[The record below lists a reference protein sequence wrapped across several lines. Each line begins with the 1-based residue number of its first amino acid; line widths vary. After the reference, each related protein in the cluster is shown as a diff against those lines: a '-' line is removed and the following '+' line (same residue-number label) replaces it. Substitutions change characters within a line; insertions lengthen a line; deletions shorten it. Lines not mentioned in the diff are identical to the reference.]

1 MATEFTHCH
10 IYFSDWTKESRA
22 WKFGDYTLRKQFAS
36 EVIYL
41 GYSKEGL
48 ANIEVKSAKETIIRT
63 GVSSKNTKNKIIR
76 LVNYFFWLFSV
87 MASRYFHRSDLIIV
101 HSLAALPL
109 GVLYK
114 IIYGGFVIYDAH
126 ELETE
131 RSGWGTKLKFIA
143 KILEKSLISKVDII
157 LVVSSSIRSWYIDN
171 YHLSEEKIILIRNTI
186 EEKPFVTDYDI
197 RSFYKLGEN
206 KPIVAYCGS
215 ISETRGL
222 TLLIDVFKNNEIDA
236 YLVLIGDGPDLS
248 IIQQKVL
255 NANNII
261 LIPHLPHDK
270 LLGAL
275 IYCDIGVFVP
285 TCLAKSYE
293 LSLPNKIFEYANA
306 KLGVVLGMG
315 PEMISFSQVYP
326 LSVNVKADAD
336 SILTGLRE
344 MLARIHQKI
353 EINYLPPTWESEC
366 SSLDQIFIRKLH

>member
-1 MATEFTHCH
+1 MITEYTHCH

-22 WKFGDYTLRKQFAS
+22 WKFGDYTLRKEFAS
-36 EVIYL
+36 KVIYL
-41 GYSKEGL
+41 GYRKEGMS
-48 ANIEVKSAKETIIRT
+48 NIEARSAKETIVRT
-63 GVSSKNTKNKIIR
+63 GVSSKKTKNKIIR
-76 LVNYFFWLFSV
+76 LINYFFWLFSV
-87 MASRYFHRSDLIIV
+87 FTSRYFHRSDLVIV

-114 IIYGGFVIYDAH
+114 IIYGRSVIYDAH

-131 RSGWGTKLKFIA
+131 RSGWGAKLKFVA
-143 KILEKSLISKVDII
+143 KILEKYLISKVDII

-171 YHLSEEKIILIRNTI
+171 YNLSEDKIILIRNTI
-186 EEKPFVTDYDI
+186 EAEPVVTDYDI
-197 RSFYKLGEN
+197 RSFYKLDEN
-206 KPIVAYCGS
+206 KPIVTYCGS

-222 TLLIDVFKNNEIDA
+222 TLLIDVFKDNEIDA

-255 NANNII
+255 NAHNII

-275 IYCDIGVFVP
+275 TYCDIGVFVP
-285 TCLAKSYE
+285 TCLAMSYE

-315 PEMISFSQVYP
+315 PEMIGFSKDYT

-336 SILTGLRE
+336 SMLSGLKA
-344 MLARIHQKI
+344 MLERIHQKI
-353 EINYLPPTWESEC
+353 EIDYLPPTWESEC